1 MRRDILIP
9 ATLVPLLTLGAAVH
23 AEERSLECRLYI
35 GLGTE
40 NVDAWTSESAER
52 TFETRRRSAV
62 CVFPDGSV
70 ADKQFVMIG
79 TFAGDGAA
87 GVNRGYSLYTFEDGD
102 SLTLAFEGRWGADGY
117 AGDYE
122 VLAGTGAYEGAN
134 GTGTISG
141 VASPWQ
147 GTGIVDIAID
157 VTLSDS

>member
-9 ATLVPLLTLGAAVH
+9 ATLVPLLTLGATAH

-122 VLAGTGAYEGAN
+122 VLAGTGAYEGAK